1 VLETYLLATM
11 QRYPGKPF
19 RRLNAP
25 AKVLEQISYIGKPEN
40 SLSEESDNR
49 PYRWLSVPRWYLWDG
64 GFLLIG
70 QAEGVV
76 PAHSHH
82 AIQIVISLDQPFAVR
97 GEQGHWRQGRGIV
110 VRPDAVHSF
119 DCNGAFG
126 AMLFVDPESSEG
138 VWLKTLLT
146 DDVTIV
152 PETRLASS
160 VAELRTF
167 VEQPFAGMEPGT
179 LIRHCVHSLNPGP
192 PPMRRL
198 DPRVTTVL
206 NRIQASDDLRVSL
219 SDAAEMAFLSP
230 SRFAHLFRQQVGLP
244 FSRYMLWR
252 KLTRAMVTIGSAA
265 TIADAAHAAD
275 FADAAH
281 LTRTF
286 YQMVGMAPSVLMRG
300 SFAEIASPFS
310 LQSLK

>member
-1 VLETYLLATM
+1 M
-11 QRYPGKPF
+11 NQQ
-19 RRLNAP
+19 LNDA
-25 AKVLEQISYIGKPEN
+25 S
-40 SLSEESDNR
+40 
-49 PYRWLSVPRWYLWDG
+49 YRWLNVPRWYLWDG

-70 QAEGVV
+70 QAKGVV

-82 AIQIVISLDQPFAVR
+82 AIQIVISLDEAFAVC
-97 GEQGHWRQGRGIV
+97 GNDENWRQGRGIV

-138 VWLKTLLT
+138 VLLQTLLT
-146 DDVTIV
+146 HDITIV
-152 PETRLASS
+152 PDARLASS
-160 VAELRTF
+160 VLELRTF
-167 VEQPFAGMEPGT
+167 TEQPLAGMEIGA
-179 LIRHCVHSLNPGP
+179 LIRHCVHALSPGP
-192 PPMRRL
+192 PPMRSL

-219 SDAAEMAFLSP
+219 DTAAGMAFLSP
-230 SRFAHLFRQQVGLP
+230 SRFAHLFKQQVGLP

-252 KLTRAMVTIGSAA
+252 KMTRAMLAIGSER

-300 SFAEIASPFS
+300 IFAEIASPFS
-310 LQSLK
+310 VSA

>member
-1 VLETYLLATM
+1 VAPVNR
-11 QRYPGKPF
+11 Q
-19 RRLNAP
+19 LNEA
-25 AKVLEQISYIGKPEN
+25 S
-40 SLSEESDNR
+40 
-49 PYRWLSVPRWYLWDG
+49 YRWLNVPRWYLWDG

-70 QAEGVV
+70 QARGVV

-82 AIQIVISLDQPFAVR
+82 AIQIVISLDEPFAVC
-97 GEQGHWRQGRGIV
+97 GHHENWRQGRGIV

-138 VWLKTLLT
+138 VWLQTLLAH
-146 DDVTIV
+146 DITIV
-152 PETRLASS
+152 PDARLASS
-160 VAELRTF
+160 VLELRTF
-167 VEQPFAGMEPGT
+167 TEQPFAGMEIGA
-179 LIRHCVHSLNPGP
+179 LIRHCVHALSPGP
-192 PPMRRL
+192 PPLRRL

-206 NRIQASDDLRVSL
+206 NRIQTSDDLRVSL
-219 SDAAEMAFLSP
+219 DTAAGMAFLSP
-230 SRFAHLFRQQVGLP
+230 SRFAHLFKQQVGLP

-252 KLTRAMVTIGSAA
+252 KLTRAMLAIGSER

-300 SFAEIASPFS
+300 TFAEIASPFS
-310 LQSLK
+310 VSA